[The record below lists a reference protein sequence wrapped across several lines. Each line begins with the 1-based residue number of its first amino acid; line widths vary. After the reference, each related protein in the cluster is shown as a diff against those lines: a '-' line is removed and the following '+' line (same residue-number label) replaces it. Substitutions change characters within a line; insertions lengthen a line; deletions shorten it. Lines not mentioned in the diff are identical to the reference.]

1 MAEEIRNR
9 RLHTELENVKK
20 VNSEIFN
27 IEQATNILDN
37 GIVLTIKFNLKDH
50 PYNSKLLTDRSEL
63 SLMKEDPEGDNDDE
77 EDQKS
82 EEQEFSDEEILNSF
96 RSFDLDKNNYVGA
109 AELRHI
115 LVNIGERV
123 TDEEVSH
130 TLVAFQ
136 SSTKTLCTYFST
148 LRQTSRWMR

>member
-82 EEQEFSDEEILNSF
+82 EEQEFSDEDPIDECEDKEYT
-96 RSFDLDKNNYVGA
+96 FDLIVPKKFPF
-109 AELRHI
+109 
-115 LVNIGERV
+115 
-123 TDEEVSH
+123 TFPEVR
-130 TLVAFQ
+130 T
-136 SSTKTLCTYFST
+136 
-148 LRQTSRWMR
+148 R